1 MHRLNTY
8 LKDDNFKLKIY
19 NNHLYIDNYINIDT
33 LNDNKIA
40 LKCSKFIIVIEGT
53 DFVIKKLI
61 DKEILLTGEISNI
74 KFIKQ

>member
-8 LKDDNFKLKIY
+8 LKDDNFKLNIN

-40 LKCSKFIIVIEGT
+40 LKCSKFLIVIEGT

-61 DKEILLTGEISNI
+61 DKEILLTGEISNT